1 MRRVP
6 HGKDAATSS
15 GCRDWVVGMN
25 RVAVATGSEGT
36 DASSRT
42 GHPRQPR
49 GFGVM
54 LISAVV
60 GVASG
65 VAHTCRE

>member
-1 MRRVP
+1 MRMVP
-6 HGKDAATSS
+6 HGKDPETSS
-15 GCRDWVVGMN
+15 ACRNWVVGMN
-25 RVAVATGSEGT
+25 RVAVAPGSEGT

-42 GHPRQPR
+42 GHQRKPR

-65 VAHTCRE
+65 VAHT